1 MSHLSH
7 QNISLC
13 ACVCVPNPGFTH
25 AGQASYHQ
33 PTTAANIFLKTRKTY
48 YKLRKI
54 PQISQNPGKQ
64 QCLGLLF
71 ETGSVSFRLALN
83 LRSSHL
89 CLMSSGITSGSL
101 YLAYTFIFYN
111 LFFLSL
117 PHRDTCATAHTRRS
131 GINLQEV
138 LFSRHQGLGTEFKS
152 PGLLG
157 KHGYPLSQLAGP
169 NCPTDLLRVPLL
181 SGSSSQ
187 SKDIVTLSTSN
198 PGTT

>member
-1 MSHLSH
+1 MSHLFH

-111 LFFLSL
+111 LFFYHYRIGTLVL
-117 PHRDTCATAHTRRS
+117 WHTRGGRGS
-131 GINLQEV
+131 ACRRC
-138 LFSRHQGLGTEFKS
+138 FSPAT
-152 PGLLG
+152 
-157 KHGYPLSQLAGP
+157 
-169 NCPTDLLRVPLL
+169 RV
-181 SGSSSQ
+181 
-187 SKDIVTLSTSN
+187 
-198 PGTT
+198 